1 MIGSKET
8 LRKERKTPGRGT
20 GFLRPCSANPL
31 PGPLHAM
38 CHFILTAALAGPYD
52 YSHLTDEETKV

>member
-1 MIGSKET
+1 M
-8 LRKERKTPGRGT
+8 PGRGT

-31 PGPLHAM
+31 PGPLHAVR
-38 CHFILTAALAGPYD
+38 HFILTAALAGPYD